1 MKKSGG
7 GEASK
12 PDRKTIERN
21 RRIHMKALC
30 FKLASLVPQQRFKP
44 SKVYICIYIE
54 LLILSLPSFF
64 LSQEYLTDFWE
75 IVSQTDQLDLGVAYI
90 KHLRERIEKLKVI
103 KEQMMKSVEA
113 SSNIMNNNASGGL
126 GLPVV
131 EIRDLGS
138 SIEVILISGLN
149 KNFMLYEV
157 IGILEQEG
165 AEVVSASFS
174 TVGGKIFHN
183 LHAQVKISRVGV
195 DTSTVFQRLQ
205 ELISYY

>member
-44 SKVYICIYIE
+44 SK
-54 LLILSLPSFF
+54 
-64 LSQEYLTDFWE
+64 E
-75 IVSQTDQLDLGVAYI
+75 IVSQTDQLDLAVAYI